1 MLHRALGVEGK
12 VLRRRKPVV
21 CAGSTPINWRLC
33 PCPLVHDVHVQH
45 VHVPACALQSYSAVA
60 PAYLVAAN
68 DQKNI
73 VKFFLRQVL
82 LRDGPHGPHLFERV
96 GGDGIVRPGFEV

>member
-60 PAYLVAAN
+60 PAYLVAIARPN
-68 DQKNI
+68 FVQ
-73 VKFFLRQVL
+73 FFLRQVL

-96 GGDGIVRPGFEV
+96 GGDGSLKRSFEV